1 MSQRILSVIFF
12 SVFLLS
18 CGGRNEY
25 SELSAVPIIPQPA
38 HVESGRGVFELT
50 ENSII
55 YVDEATPEWLSIAEA
70 LAEKIR
76 PSTGFKMNILV
87 AQQPTLSGIRLTLVN
102 EPELATEGYHLD
114 ITEKLLTVSA
124 NTTQGAF
131 RAIQTIRQLLP
142 AAIELSS
149 HQTVSWQIPAGVIR
163 DFPSY
168 AYRGAMLDVAR
179 HFFSVNE
186 VKRFIDLISLYKM
199 NYLHLHL
206 SDDQGWRIE
215 IKSWPNLTL
224 HGGKTEVGG
233 GEGGYYTQ
241 EQYKEIIEY
250 AQELYITIVP
260 EIDMP
265 GHINSALASYGELNG
280 GTIVPAEGR
289 FANAANTNKILDGK
303 SKPTELYTGVEVG
316 WSTLRLEKEATFR
329 FVEDV
334 IREISAIT
342 PGPYFHIGGD
352 EAQVTKKEDYVQFIN
367 RFQQIVKANGK
378 TMMGWE
384 EIAQGEIG
392 NNAIVQHWN
401 LPKYAMMAVEKGS
414 KLVMSPA
421 KKAYLDMSYDSTSS
435 FGLHWAAFIE
445 VDSAYSWNP
454 ATYVD
459 GIPKE
464 NIIGIEA
471 PLWSET
477 ISNIDE
483 VEYLLFPR
491 LPGYA
496 EIGWSQE
503 KGRSWEEY
511 KVRLGKHAPRF
522 KALNIDFYRSKRVP
536 WVEIKKVTD

>member
-1 MSQRILSVIFF
+1 MYQRIPTILLFTLFLFSCDKKNKYAELSV
-12 SVFLLS
+12 
-18 CGGRNEY
+18 
-25 SELSAVPIIPQPA
+25 VPIIPQPA
-38 HVESGRGVFELT
+38 YVESGRGVFELT
-50 ENSII
+50 KNSII
-55 YVDEATPEWLSIAEA
+55 YVDNATPEWLSVAEA

-76 PSTGFKMNILV
+76 PSTGFAMNISV

-114 ITEKLLTVSA
+114 ITEKFVTVSA
-124 NTTQGAF
+124 NTAQGAF

-142 AAIELSS
+142 TSIELTSR
-149 HQTVSWQIPAGVIR
+149 QDMSWKVPAGVIR

-241 EQYKEIIEY
+241 EQYKEIIKY
-250 AQELYITIVP
+250 AQERYITIVP

-280 GTIVPAEGR
+280 GTIVPVEGR
-289 FANAANTNKILDGK
+289 LTNVANSNKILDGK

-392 NNAIVQHWN
+392 NNTIVQHWN

-414 KLVMSPA
+414 KLLMSPA

-459 GIPKE
+459 GISKE

-477 ISNIDE
+477 ISNMDE

-503 KGRSWEEY
+503 TGRNWKEY

-522 KALNIDFYRSKRVP
+522 KAMNIDFYRSKLVP
-536 WVEIKKVTD
+536 WTN

>member
-1 MSQRILSVIFF
+1 MYQRIPTILLFTLFLF
-12 SVFLLS
+12 S
-18 CGGRNEY
+18 CDKKNKY
-25 SELSAVPIIPQPA
+25 SELSVVPIIPQPA
-38 HVESGRGVFELT
+38 YVESGRGVFELT
-50 ENSII
+50 KNSII
-55 YVDEATPEWLSIAEA
+55 YVDTATPEWLSIAEA

-76 PSTGFKMNILV
+76 PSTGFAMNISV

-114 ITEKLLTVSA
+114 ITEKFVTVSA
-124 NTTQGAF
+124 NTAQGAF

-142 AAIELSS
+142 TSIELTSR
-149 HQTVSWQIPAGVIR
+149 QDMSWKVPAGVIR

-241 EQYKEIIEY
+241 EQYKEIINY
-250 AQELYITIVP
+250 AQERYITIVP

-280 GTIVPAEGR
+280 GTIVPKEGR
-289 FANAANTNKILDGK
+289 LPIDANANKILDGK

-392 NNAIVQHWN
+392 NNTIVQHWN

-414 KLVMSPA
+414 KLLMSPA

-459 GIPKE
+459 GISKE

-477 ISNIDE
+477 ISNMDE

-503 KGRSWEEY
+503 TGRNWEEY

-522 KALNIDFYRSKRVP
+522 KAMNIDFYRSKLVP
-536 WVEIKKVTD
+536 WTN

>member
-1 MSQRILSVIFF
+1 MYQRIPTILLFTLFLF
-12 SVFLLS
+12 S
-18 CGGRNEY
+18 CDKKNKY
-25 SELSAVPIIPQPA
+25 SELSVVPIIPQPA
-38 HVESGRGVFELT
+38 YVESGRGVFELT
-50 ENSII
+50 KNSII
-55 YVDEATPEWLSIAEA
+55 YVDTATPEWLSIAEA

-76 PSTGFKMNILV
+76 PSTGFAMNISV
-87 AQQPTLSGIRLTLVN
+87 AQQPTLSGIRFTLVN

-114 ITEKLLTVSA
+114 ITEKFVTVSA
-124 NTTQGAF
+124 NTAQGAF

-142 AAIELSS
+142 TSIELTSR
-149 HQTVSWQIPAGVIR
+149 QDMSWKIPAGVIR

-241 EQYKEIIEY
+241 EQYKEIIKY
-250 AQELYITIVP
+250 AQERYITIVP

-280 GTIVPAEGR
+280 GTIVPVEGR
-289 FANAANTNKILDGK
+289 LTNVANSNKILDGK

-329 FVEDV
+329 FVEDL
-334 IREISAIT
+334 IRETSAIT

-378 TMMGWE
+378 TMIGWE

-392 NNAIVQHWN
+392 NNTIVQHWN

-414 KLVMSPA
+414 KLLMSPA

-459 GIPKE
+459 GISKE

-477 ISNIDE
+477 ISNMDE

-503 KGRSWEEY
+503 TGRNWEEY

-522 KALNIDFYRSKRVP
+522 KAMNIDFYRSKLVP
-536 WVEIKKVTD
+536 WTN

>member
-1 MSQRILSVIFF
+1 MYQHIPTILLFTLFLF
-12 SVFLLS
+12 S
-18 CGGRNEY
+18 CDKKNKY
-25 SELSAVPIIPQPA
+25 SELSVVPIIPQPA
-38 HVESGRGVFELT
+38 YVESGRGVFELT
-50 ENSII
+50 KNSII
-55 YVDEATPEWLSIAEA
+55 YVDTATPEWLSIAEA

-76 PSTGFKMNILV
+76 PSTGFAMNISV

-114 ITEKLLTVSA
+114 ITEKFVTVSA
-124 NTTQGAF
+124 NTAQGAF

-142 AAIELSS
+142 TSIELTSR
-149 HQTVSWQIPAGVIR
+149 QDMSWKVPAGVIR

-241 EQYKEIIEY
+241 EQYKEIINY
-250 AQELYITIVP
+250 AQERYITIVP

-280 GTIVPAEGR
+280 GTIVPKEGR
-289 FANAANTNKILDGK
+289 LPIDANANKILDGK

-384 EIAQGEIG
+384 EIAQDEIG
-392 NNAIVQHWN
+392 NNTIVQHWN

-414 KLVMSPA
+414 KLLMSPA

-459 GIPKE
+459 GISKE

-477 ISNIDE
+477 ISNMDE

-503 KGRSWEEY
+503 TGRNWEEY

-522 KALNIDFYRSKRVP
+522 KAMNIDFYRSKLVP
-536 WVEIKKVTD
+536 WTN

>member
-1 MSQRILSVIFF
+1 MHQRISTLIFF
-12 SVFLLS
+12 TLFLFS
-18 CGGRNEY
+18 CGNKHEY
-25 SELSAVPIIPQPA
+25 SELSAVPIIPQPVY
-38 HVESGRGVFELT
+38 VESGRGVFELT
-50 ENSII
+50 KNSII
-55 YVDEATPEWLSIAEA
+55 YVDSATPEWLTVAEA

-76 PSTGFKMNILV
+76 PSTGFAMNILV
-87 AQQPTLSGIRLTLVN
+87 AQQPTLPGIRLTSVN
-102 EPELATEGYHLD
+102 DPELATEGYHLN

-124 NTTQGAF
+124 NTAQGAF

-142 AAIELSS
+142 ASIELPSR
-149 HQTVSWQIPAGVIR
+149 QDISWRIPAGVIR
-163 DFPSY
+163 DFPGYS
-168 AYRGAMLDVAR
+168 YRGAMLDIAR
-179 HFFSVNE
+179 HFFSVSE
-186 VKRFIDLISLYKM
+186 VKRFIDLISLYKI

-241 EQYKEIIEY
+241 EQYKEIIKY
-250 AQELYITIVP
+250 AQERYITIVP

-280 GTIVPAEGR
+280 GTIVPVEGR
-289 FANAANTNKILDGK
+289 ITNAVNSNTILDGK
-303 SKPTELYTGVEVG
+303 SKPTELYTGIEVG
-316 WSTLRLEKEATFR
+316 WSTLRLEKKATFR

-352 EAQVTKKEDYVQFIN
+352 EAQVTKKEDYIQFID
-367 RFQQIVKANGK
+367 RFRQIVKANK
-378 TMMGWE
+378 KIMMGWE
-384 EIAQGEIG
+384 EIAQAGIDTASVAQFWHSP
-392 NNAIVQHWN
+392 N
-401 LPKYAMMAVEKGS
+401 YALMAVEKGG
-414 KLVMSPA
+414 KLLMSPA
-421 KKAYLDMSYDSTSS
+421 EKAYLDMSYDSTSS

-454 ATYVD
+454 ATYID
-459 GIPKE
+459 GISRE

-477 ISNIDE
+477 ISNMDE

-511 KVRLGKHAPRF
+511 RVRLGKQELRF
-522 KALNIDFYRSKRVP
+522 KAMKINFYRSKLVP
-536 WVEIKKVTD
+536 WTN

>member
-1 MSQRILSVIFF
+1 MYQRIPTILLFTLFLF
-12 SVFLLS
+12 S
-18 CGGRNEY
+18 CDKKNKY
-25 SELSAVPIIPQPA
+25 SELSVVPIIPQPA
-38 HVESGRGVFELT
+38 YVESGRGVFELT
-50 ENSII
+50 KNSII
-55 YVDEATPEWLSIAEA
+55 YVDTATPEWLSIAEA

-76 PSTGFKMNILV
+76 PSTGFAMNISV

-114 ITEKLLTVSA
+114 ITEKFVTVSA
-124 NTTQGAF
+124 NTAQGAF

-142 AAIELSS
+142 TSIELTSR
-149 HQTVSWQIPAGVIR
+149 QDMSWKIPAGVIR

-224 HGGKTEVGG
+224 HGGQTEVGG

-241 EQYKEIIEY
+241 EQYKEIIKY
-250 AQELYITIVP
+250 AQERYITIVP

-280 GTIVPAEGR
+280 GTIVPVEGR
-289 FANAANTNKILDGK
+289 LTNVANSNKILDGK

-392 NNAIVQHWN
+392 NNTIVQHWN

-414 KLVMSPA
+414 KLLMSPA

-459 GIPKE
+459 GISKE

-477 ISNIDE
+477 ISNMDE

-503 KGRSWEEY
+503 TGRNWKEY

-522 KALNIDFYRSKRVP
+522 KAMNIDFYRSKLVP
-536 WVEIKKVTD
+536 WTN

>member
-1 MSQRILSVIFF
+1 MYQRIPTILLFTLFLF
-12 SVFLLS
+12 S
-18 CGGRNEY
+18 CDKKNKY
-25 SELSAVPIIPQPA
+25 SELSVVPIIPQPA
-38 HVESGRGVFELT
+38 YVESGRGVFELT
-50 ENSII
+50 KNSII
-55 YVDEATPEWLSIAEA
+55 YVDTATPEWLSIAEA

-76 PSTGFKMNILV
+76 PSTGFAMNISV

-114 ITEKLLTVSA
+114 ITEKFVTVSA
-124 NTTQGAF
+124 NTAQGAF

-149 HQTVSWQIPAGVIR
+149 RQAISWRIPAGVIR
-163 DFPSY
+163 DFPGYS
-168 AYRGAMLDVAR
+168 YRGAMLDIAR
-179 HFFSVNE
+179 HFFSVSE
-186 VKRFIDLISLYKM
+186 VKRFIDLISLYKI

-241 EQYKEIIEY
+241 EQYKEIINY
-250 AQELYITIVP
+250 AQERYITIVP

-280 GTIVPAEGR
+280 GTIVPMEGR
-289 FANAANTNKILDGK
+289 LPIDANANKILDGK
-303 SKPTELYTGVEVG
+303 LKPTELYTGIEVG

-392 NNAIVQHWN
+392 NNTIVQHWN

-414 KLVMSPA
+414 KLLMSPA

-459 GIPKE
+459 GISKE

-477 ISNIDE
+477 ISNMDE

-503 KGRSWEEY
+503 TGRNWEEY

-522 KALNIDFYRSKRVP
+522 KAMNIDFYRSKLVP
-536 WVEIKKVTD
+536 WTN

>member
-1 MSQRILSVIFF
+1 M
-12 SVFLLS
+12 
-18 CGGRNEY
+18 
-25 SELSAVPIIPQPA
+25 
-38 HVESGRGVFELT
+38 
-50 ENSII
+50 
-55 YVDEATPEWLSIAEA
+55 
-70 LAEKIR
+70 
-76 PSTGFKMNILV
+76 
-87 AQQPTLSGIRLTLVN
+87 
-102 EPELATEGYHLD
+102 
-114 ITEKLLTVSA
+114 
-124 NTTQGAF
+124 
-131 RAIQTIRQLLP
+131 
-142 AAIELSS
+142 
-149 HQTVSWQIPAGVIR
+149 
-163 DFPSY
+163 
-168 AYRGAMLDVAR
+168 
-179 HFFSVNE
+179 
-186 VKRFIDLISLYKM
+186 
-199 NYLHLHL
+199 
-206 SDDQGWRIE
+206 
-215 IKSWPNLTL
+215 
-224 HGGKTEVGG
+224 GG
-233 GEGGYYTQ
+233 GEGGYYSQ
-241 EQYKEIIEY
+241 EQYKEIIKY
-250 AQELYITIVP
+250 AQERYITIVP

-280 GTIVPAEGR
+280 ETIVPVEGR
-289 FANAANTNKILDGK
+289 LTNVANSNKILDGK

-392 NNAIVQHWN
+392 NNTIVQHWN

-414 KLVMSPA
+414 KLLMSPA

-459 GIPKE
+459 GISKE

-477 ISNIDE
+477 ISNMDE

-503 KGRSWEEY
+503 TGRNWEEY
-511 KVRLGKHAPRF
+511 KVRIGKHAPRF
-522 KALNIDFYRSKRVP
+522 KAMNIDFYRSKLVP
-536 WVEIKKVTD
+536 WTN

>member
-1 MSQRILSVIFF
+1 MYQRIPTILLFTLFLF
-12 SVFLLS
+12 S
-18 CGGRNEY
+18 CDKKNKY
-25 SELSAVPIIPQPA
+25 SELSVVPIIPQPA
-38 HVESGRGVFELT
+38 YVESGRGVFELT
-50 ENSII
+50 KNSII
-55 YVDEATPEWLSIAEA
+55 YVDTATPEWLSIAEA

-76 PSTGFKMNILV
+76 PSTGFAMNISV

-114 ITEKLLTVSA
+114 ITEKFVTVSA
-124 NTTQGAF
+124 NTAQGAF

-142 AAIELSS
+142 TSIELTSR
-149 HQTVSWQIPAGVIR
+149 QDMSWKVPAGVIR

-241 EQYKEIIEY
+241 EQYKEIIKY
-250 AQELYITIVP
+250 AQERYITIVP

-280 GTIVPAEGR
+280 GTIVPVEGR
-289 FANAANTNKILDGK
+289 LTNVANSNKILDGK
-303 SKPTELYTGVEVG
+303 SKPTELYTGIEVG

-392 NNAIVQHWN
+392 NNTIVQHWN

-414 KLVMSPA
+414 KLLMSPA

-459 GIPKE
+459 GISKE

-477 ISNIDE
+477 ISNMDE

-503 KGRSWEEY
+503 TGRNWEEY

-522 KALNIDFYRSKRVP
+522 KAMNIDFYRSKLVP
-536 WVEIKKVTD
+536 WTN

>member
-1 MSQRILSVIFF
+1 MYQRIPTILLFTLFLF
-12 SVFLLS
+12 S
-18 CGGRNEY
+18 CDKKNKY
-25 SELSAVPIIPQPA
+25 SELSVVPIIPQPA
-38 HVESGRGVFELT
+38 YVESGLGVFELT
-50 ENSII
+50 KNSII
-55 YVDEATPEWLSIAEA
+55 YVDTATPEWLSVAEA

-76 PSTGFKMNILV
+76 PSTGFAMNISV

-114 ITEKLLTVSA
+114 ITEKFVTVSA
-124 NTTQGAF
+124 NTAQGAF

-142 AAIELSS
+142 TSIELTSR
-149 HQTVSWQIPAGVIR
+149 QDMSWKVPAGVIR

-241 EQYKEIIEY
+241 EQYKEIINY
-250 AQELYITIVP
+250 AQERYITIVP

-280 GTIVPAEGR
+280 GTIVPKEGR
-289 FANAANTNKILDGK
+289 LPIDANANKILDGK

-392 NNAIVQHWN
+392 NNTIVQHWN

-414 KLVMSPA
+414 KLLMSPA

-459 GIPKE
+459 GISKE

-477 ISNIDE
+477 ISNMDE

-503 KGRSWEEY
+503 TGRNWEEY

-522 KALNIDFYRSKRVP
+522 KAMNIDFYRSKLVP
-536 WVEIKKVTD
+536 WTN

>member
-1 MSQRILSVIFF
+1 MYQRIPTILLFTLFLF
-12 SVFLLS
+12 S
-18 CGGRNEY
+18 CDKKNKY
-25 SELSAVPIIPQPA
+25 SELSVVPIIPQPA
-38 HVESGRGVFELT
+38 YVESGRGVFELT
-50 ENSII
+50 KNSII
-55 YVDEATPEWLSIAEA
+55 YVDTATPEWLSIAEA

-76 PSTGFKMNILV
+76 PSTGFAMNISV

-114 ITEKLLTVSA
+114 ITEKFVTVSA
-124 NTTQGAF
+124 NTAQGAF

-142 AAIELSS
+142 TSIELTSR
-149 HQTVSWQIPAGVIR
+149 QDMSWKIPAGVIR

-241 EQYKEIIEY
+241 EQYKEIIKY
-250 AQELYITIVP
+250 AQERYITIVP

-280 GTIVPAEGR
+280 ETIVPVEGR
-289 FANAANTNKILDGK
+289 LTNVANSNKILDGK

-329 FVEDV
+329 FVEDL

-392 NNAIVQHWN
+392 NNTIVQHWN

-414 KLVMSPA
+414 KLLMSPA

-459 GIPKE
+459 GISKK

-477 ISNIDE
+477 ISNMDE

-503 KGRSWEEY
+503 TGRNWEEY

-522 KALNIDFYRSKRVP
+522 KAMNIDFYRSKLVP
-536 WVEIKKVTD
+536 WTN

>member
-1 MSQRILSVIFF
+1 MYQRIPTILLFTLFLF
-12 SVFLLS
+12 S
-18 CGGRNEY
+18 CDKKNKY
-25 SELSAVPIIPQPA
+25 SELSVVPIIPQPA
-38 HVESGRGVFELT
+38 YVESGRGVFELT
-50 ENSII
+50 KNSII
-55 YVDEATPEWLSIAEA
+55 YVDTATPEWLSIAEA

-76 PSTGFKMNILV
+76 PSTGFAMNISV
-87 AQQPTLSGIRLTLVN
+87 AQQPTLSGIRFTLVN

-114 ITEKLLTVSA
+114 ITEKFVTVSA
-124 NTTQGAF
+124 NTAQCAF

-142 AAIELSS
+142 TSIELTSR
-149 HQTVSWQIPAGVIR
+149 QDMSWKIPAGVIR

-241 EQYKEIIEY
+241 EQYKEIIKY
-250 AQELYITIVP
+250 AQERYITIVP

-280 GTIVPAEGR
+280 GTIVPVEGR
-289 FANAANTNKILDGK
+289 LTNVANSNKILDGK

-392 NNAIVQHWN
+392 NNTIVQHWN

-414 KLVMSPA
+414 KLLMSPA

-459 GIPKE
+459 GISKE

-477 ISNIDE
+477 ISNMDE

-503 KGRSWEEY
+503 TGRNWEEY

-522 KALNIDFYRSKRVP
+522 KAMNIDFYRSKLVP
-536 WVEIKKVTD
+536 WTN

>member
-1 MSQRILSVIFF
+1 MYQRIPTILLFTLFLF
-12 SVFLLS
+12 S
-18 CGGRNEY
+18 CDKKNKY
-25 SELSAVPIIPQPA
+25 SELSVVPIIPQPA
-38 HVESGRGVFELT
+38 YVESGRGVFELT
-50 ENSII
+50 KNSII
-55 YVDEATPEWLSIAEA
+55 YVDTATPEWLSIAEA

-76 PSTGFKMNILV
+76 PSTGFAMNISV

-114 ITEKLLTVSA
+114 ITEKFVTVSA
-124 NTTQGAF
+124 NTAQGAF

-142 AAIELSS
+142 TSIELTSR
-149 HQTVSWQIPAGVIR
+149 QDMSWKVPAGVIR

-241 EQYKEIIEY
+241 EQYKEIINY
-250 AQELYITIVP
+250 AQERYITIVP

-280 GTIVPAEGR
+280 GTIVPKEGR
-289 FANAANTNKILDGK
+289 LPIDANANKILDGK
-303 SKPTELYTGVEVG
+303 LKPTELYTGIEVG

-392 NNAIVQHWN
+392 NNTIVQHWN

-414 KLVMSPA
+414 KLLMSPA

-459 GIPKE
+459 GISKE

-477 ISNIDE
+477 ISNMDE

-503 KGRSWEEY
+503 TGRNWEEY

-522 KALNIDFYRSKRVP
+522 KAMNIDFYRSKLVP
-536 WVEIKKVTD
+536 WTN

>member
-1 MSQRILSVIFF
+1 MNQRIFTIIFF
-12 SVFLLS
+12 TLFLFS
-18 CGGRNEY
+18 CGNKHEY
-25 SELSAVPIIPQPA
+25 SELSAVPIIPQPVY
-38 HVESGRGVFELT
+38 VESGRGVFELT
-50 ENSII
+50 KNSII
-55 YVDEATPEWLSIAEA
+55 YVDTATPEWLSVAEA

-76 PSTGFKMNILV
+76 PATGFAMNISV
-87 AQQPTLSGIRLTLVN
+87 AQQPTLSGIRFTLVN
-102 EPELATEGYHLD
+102 EPELSIEGYHLD

-124 NTTQGAF
+124 NTAQGAF
-131 RAIQTIRQLLP
+131 RGIQTIRQLLP
-142 AAIELSS
+142 AAIELPSR
-149 HQTVSWQIPAGVIR
+149 QDIAWQIPAGVIR
-163 DFPSY
+163 DFPGY
-168 AYRGAMLDVAR
+168 AYRGGMLDVAR

-186 VKRFIDLISLYKM
+186 VKRFIDLISLYKI

-224 HGGKTEVGG
+224 HGSKTEVGG
-233 GEGGYYTQ
+233 GEGGFYTQ
-241 EQYKEIIEY
+241 EQYKEIINY
-250 AQELYITIVP
+250 AQERYITIVP

-265 GHINSALASYGELNG
+265 GHINAALASYGEING
-280 GTIVPAEGR
+280 GTIVPKEGR
-289 FANAANTNKILDGK
+289 LTIDANVNKILDGK
-303 SKPTELYTGVEVG
+303 SKSTELYTGIEVG

-334 IREISAIT
+334 IKEICAIS

-352 EAQVTKKEDYVQFIN
+352 EAQVTKKEDYIQFIS

-378 TMMGWE
+378 AMMGWE

-392 NNAIVQHWN
+392 NDAIVQHWN
-401 LPKYAMMAVEKGS
+401 LPKYALLAVEKGS
-414 KLVMSPA
+414 KLLMSPA

-477 ISNIDE
+477 ISNMDE

-496 EIGWSQE
+496 EIGWSRE
-503 KGRSWEEY
+503 TGRNWEEY
-511 KVRLGKHAPRF
+511 KVRLGKHGPRF
-522 KALNIDFYRSKRVP
+522 KAMKIDFYQSKKVQ
-536 WVEIKKVTD
+536 WVE

>member
-1 MSQRILSVIFF
+1 MYQRIPTILLFTLFLF
-12 SVFLLS
+12 S
-18 CGGRNEY
+18 CDKKNKY
-25 SELSAVPIIPQPA
+25 SELSVVPIIPQPA
-38 HVESGRGVFELT
+38 YVESGRGVFELT
-50 ENSII
+50 KNSII
-55 YVDEATPEWLSIAEA
+55 YVDTATPEWLSIAEA

-76 PSTGFKMNILV
+76 PSTGFAMNISV

-114 ITEKLLTVSA
+114 ITEKFVTVSA
-124 NTTQGAF
+124 NTAQGAF

-142 AAIELSS
+142 TSIELTSR
-149 HQTVSWQIPAGVIR
+149 QDMSWKVPAGVIR

-241 EQYKEIIEY
+241 EQYKEIINY
-250 AQELYITIVP
+250 AQERYITIVP

-280 GTIVPAEGR
+280 GTIVPKEGR
-289 FANAANTNKILDGK
+289 LPIDANANKILDGK
-303 SKPTELYTGVEVG
+303 LKPTELYTGIEVG

-392 NNAIVQHWN
+392 NNTIVQHWN

-414 KLVMSPA
+414 KLLMSPA

-459 GIPKE
+459 GISKK

-477 ISNIDE
+477 ISNMDE

-503 KGRSWEEY
+503 TGRNWEEY

-522 KALNIDFYRSKRVP
+522 KAMNIDFYRSKLVP
-536 WVEIKKVTD
+536 WTN

>member
-1 MSQRILSVIFF
+1 MYQRIPTILLFTLFLF
-12 SVFLLS
+12 S
-18 CGGRNEY
+18 CDKKNKY
-25 SELSAVPIIPQPA
+25 SELSVVPIIPQPA
-38 HVESGRGVFELT
+38 YVESGRGVFELT
-50 ENSII
+50 KNSII
-55 YVDEATPEWLSIAEA
+55 YVDTATPEWLSIAEA

-76 PSTGFKMNILV
+76 PSTGFAMNISV

-114 ITEKLLTVSA
+114 ITEKFVTVSA
-124 NTTQGAF
+124 NTAQGAF

-142 AAIELSS
+142 TSIELTSR
-149 HQTVSWQIPAGVIR
+149 QDMSWKVPAGVIR

-241 EQYKEIIEY
+241 EQYKEIIKY
-250 AQELYITIVP
+250 AQERYITIVP

-280 GTIVPAEGR
+280 GTIVPVEGR
-289 FANAANTNKILDGK
+289 LTNVANSNKILDGK

-392 NNAIVQHWN
+392 NNTIVQHWN

-414 KLVMSPA
+414 KLLMSPA

-459 GIPKE
+459 GISKE

-477 ISNIDE
+477 ISNMDE

-503 KGRSWEEY
+503 TGRNWEEY

-522 KALNIDFYRSKRVP
+522 KAMNIDFYRSKLVP
-536 WVEIKKVTD
+536 WTN

>member
-1 MSQRILSVIFF
+1 MNQRIHSVILFT
-12 SVFLLS
+12 VFLCS
-18 CGGRNEY
+18 CGRKYEY
-25 SELSAVPIIPQPA
+25 SELSTVPIIPQPVY
-38 HVESGRGVFELT
+38 VESGQGVFELN
-50 ENSII
+50 EHSII
-55 YVDEATPEWLSIAEA
+55 YVDEAKPEWLSVAEA

-87 AQQPTLSGIRLTLVN
+87 AQQPTLSGIRLTSVN
-102 EPELATEGYHLD
+102 DPEIDTEGYRLD

-124 NTTQGAF
+124 NTAQGAF
-131 RAIQTIRQLLP
+131 RGIQTIRQMFP
-142 AAIELSS
+142 ASIELSTR
-149 HQTVSWQIPAGVIR
+149 QDIPWQIPAGVIL
-163 DFPSY
+163 DFPGY

-179 HFFSVNE
+179 HFFSVSE
-186 VKRFIDLISLYKM
+186 VKQFIDLISLYKI

-241 EQYKEIIEY
+241 EQYKEIIKY
-250 AQELYITIVP
+250 AQERYITIVP

-280 GTIVPAEGR
+280 GTIVPVEGR
-289 FANAANTNKILDGK
+289 LTNTANSNKILDGK
-303 SKPTELYTGVEVG
+303 SKPTELYTGIEVG

-392 NNAIVQHWN
+392 ANAIVQHWN
-401 LPKYAMMAVEKGS
+401 LPKYAMMAVEKGC

-454 ATYVD
+454 ATYID

-464 NIIGIEA
+464 NIMGIEA

-477 ISNIDE
+477 ISNMDE

-522 KALNIDFYRSKRVP
+522 KVLNIDFYRSKRVP
-536 WVEIKKVTD
+536 WVE

>member
-1 MSQRILSVIFF
+1 MYQRIPTILLFTLFLF
-12 SVFLLS
+12 S
-18 CGGRNEY
+18 CDKKNKY
-25 SELSAVPIIPQPA
+25 SELSVVPIIPQPA
-38 HVESGRGVFELT
+38 YVESGRGVFELT
-50 ENSII
+50 KNSII
-55 YVDEATPEWLSIAEA
+55 YVDSATPEWLSIAEA

-76 PSTGFKMNILV
+76 PSTGFAMNISV

-114 ITEKLLTVSA
+114 ITEKFVTVSA
-124 NTTQGAF
+124 NTAQGAF

-142 AAIELSS
+142 TSIELTSR
-149 HQTVSWQIPAGVIR
+149 QDMSWKIPAGVIR

-241 EQYKEIIEY
+241 EQYKEIIKY
-250 AQELYITIVP
+250 AQERYITIVP

-280 GTIVPAEGR
+280 ETIVPVEGR
-289 FANAANTNKILDGK
+289 LTNVANSNKILDGK

-392 NNAIVQHWN
+392 NNTIVQHWN

-414 KLVMSPA
+414 KLLMSPA

-459 GIPKE
+459 GISKE

-477 ISNIDE
+477 ISNMDE

-503 KGRSWEEY
+503 TGRNWEEY

-522 KALNIDFYRSKRVP
+522 KAMNIDFYRSKLVP
-536 WVEIKKVTD
+536 WTN

>member
-1 MSQRILSVIFF
+1 MYQRIPTILLFTLFLFSCDKKNKYAELSV
-12 SVFLLS
+12 
-18 CGGRNEY
+18 
-25 SELSAVPIIPQPA
+25 VPIIPQPA
-38 HVESGRGVFELT
+38 YVESGRGVFELT
-50 ENSII
+50 KNSII
-55 YVDEATPEWLSIAEA
+55 YVDNATPEWLSVAEA

-76 PSTGFKMNILV
+76 PSTGFAMNISV

-114 ITEKLLTVSA
+114 ITEKFVTVSA
-124 NTTQGAF
+124 NTAQGAF

-142 AAIELSS
+142 TSIELTSR
-149 HQTVSWQIPAGVIR
+149 QDMSWKVPAGVIR

-241 EQYKEIIEY
+241 EQYKEIIKY
-250 AQELYITIVP
+250 AQERYITIVP

-280 GTIVPAEGR
+280 ETIVPVEGR
-289 FANAANTNKILDGK
+289 LTNVANSNKILDGK

-352 EAQVTKKEDYVQFIN
+352 EAQVTKKDDYVQFIN

-392 NNAIVQHWN
+392 NNTIVQHWN

-414 KLVMSPA
+414 KLLMSPA

-459 GIPKE
+459 GISKE

-477 ISNIDE
+477 ISNMDE

-503 KGRSWEEY
+503 TGRNWKEY

-522 KALNIDFYRSKRVP
+522 KAMNIDFYRSKLVP
-536 WVEIKKVTD
+536 WTN

>member
-1 MSQRILSVIFF
+1 MYQRIPTILLFTLFLF
-12 SVFLLS
+12 S
-18 CGGRNEY
+18 CDKKNKY
-25 SELSAVPIIPQPA
+25 SELSVVPIIPQPA
-38 HVESGRGVFELT
+38 YVESGRGVFELT
-50 ENSII
+50 KNSII
-55 YVDEATPEWLSIAEA
+55 YVDNATPEWLSVAEA

-76 PSTGFKMNILV
+76 PSTGFAMNISV

-114 ITEKLLTVSA
+114 ITEKFVTVSA
-124 NTTQGAF
+124 NTAQGAF

-142 AAIELSS
+142 TSIELTSR
-149 HQTVSWQIPAGVIR
+149 QDMSWKVPAGVIR

-241 EQYKEIIEY
+241 EQYKEIIKY
-250 AQELYITIVP
+250 AQERYITIVP

-280 GTIVPAEGR
+280 GTIVPVEGR
-289 FANAANTNKILDGK
+289 LTNVANSNKILDGK

-392 NNAIVQHWN
+392 NNTIVQHWN

-414 KLVMSPA
+414 KLLMSPA

-459 GIPKE
+459 GISKE

-477 ISNIDE
+477 ISNMDE

-503 KGRSWEEY
+503 TGRNWKEY

-522 KALNIDFYRSKRVP
+522 KAMNIDFYRSKLVP
-536 WVEIKKVTD
+536 WTN

>member
-1 MSQRILSVIFF
+1 MYQRIPTILLFTLFLF
-12 SVFLLS
+12 S
-18 CGGRNEY
+18 CDKKNKY
-25 SELSAVPIIPQPA
+25 SELSVVPIIPQPA
-38 HVESGRGVFELT
+38 YVESGRGVFELT
-50 ENSII
+50 KNSII
-55 YVDEATPEWLSIAEA
+55 YVDTATPEWLSIAEA

-76 PSTGFKMNILV
+76 PSTGFAMNISV

-114 ITEKLLTVSA
+114 ITEKFVTVSA
-124 NTTQGAF
+124 NTAQGAF

-142 AAIELSS
+142 TSIELTSR
-149 HQTVSWQIPAGVIR
+149 QDMSWKIPAGVIR

-241 EQYKEIIEY
+241 EQYKEIIKY
-250 AQELYITIVP
+250 AQERYITIVP

-280 GTIVPAEGR
+280 GTIVPVEGR
-289 FANAANTNKILDGK
+289 LTNVANSNKILDGK

-392 NNAIVQHWN
+392 NNTIVQHWN

-414 KLVMSPA
+414 KLLMSPA

-459 GIPKE
+459 GISKE

-477 ISNIDE
+477 ISNMDE

-503 KGRSWEEY
+503 TGRNWKEY

-522 KALNIDFYRSKRVP
+522 KAMNIDFYRSKLVP
-536 WVEIKKVTD
+536 WTN

>member
-1 MSQRILSVIFF
+1 MYQRIPTILLFTLFLF
-12 SVFLLS
+12 S
-18 CGGRNEY
+18 CDKKNKY
-25 SELSAVPIIPQPA
+25 SELSVVPIIPQPA
-38 HVESGRGVFELT
+38 YVESGRGVFELT
-50 ENSII
+50 KNSII
-55 YVDEATPEWLSIAEA
+55 YVDTATPEWLSVAEA

-76 PSTGFKMNILV
+76 PSTGFAMNISV

-114 ITEKLLTVSA
+114 ITEKFVTVSA
-124 NTTQGAF
+124 NTAQGAF

-142 AAIELSS
+142 TSIELTSR
-149 HQTVSWQIPAGVIR
+149 QDMSWKVPAGVIR

-241 EQYKEIIEY
+241 EQYKEIINY
-250 AQELYITIVP
+250 AQERYITIVP

-280 GTIVPAEGR
+280 GTIVPKEGR
-289 FANAANTNKILDGK
+289 LPIDANANKILDGK

-392 NNAIVQHWN
+392 NNTIVQHWN

-414 KLVMSPA
+414 KLLMSPA

-454 ATYVD
+454 ATYID

-477 ISNIDE
+477 ISNMDE

-503 KGRSWEEY
+503 TGRNWEEY

-522 KALNIDFYRSKRVP
+522 KAMNIDFYRSKLVP
-536 WVEIKKVTD
+536 WTN

>member
-1 MSQRILSVIFF
+1 MVILSCNRENQAPLH
-12 SVFLLS
+12 SLPL
-18 CGGRNEY
+18 
-25 SELSAVPIIPQPA
+25 IPLPTE
-38 HVESGRGVFELT
+38 VKSSSGSFELVDKT
-50 ENSII
+50 VVSIPMASAEWEHIAKSLI
-55 YVDEATPEWLSIAEA
+55 YVLEPA
-70 LAEKIR
+70 
-76 PSTGFKMNILV
+76 TGFAFSIQKGESE
-87 AQQPTLSGIRLTLVN
+87 QGISFISITNKALG
-102 EPELATEGYHLD
+102 EEGYIIAID
-114 ITEKLLTVSA
+114 EKLISISSNGTL
-124 NTTQGAF
+124 GAF
-131 RAIQTIRQLLP
+131 RAIQTLRQLFP
-142 AAIELSS
+142 ASIEAKTI
-149 HQTVSWQIPAGVIR
+149 QKNKWKIPAGTIR
-163 DFPSY
+163 DFPRY
-168 AYRGAMLDVAR
+168 GYRGVMLDVAR
-179 HFFSVNE
+179 HFFSLDE
-186 VKRFIDLISLYKM
+186 VKRYIDLIALYKI
-199 NYLHLHL
+199 NFLHLHL

-215 IKSWPNLTL
+215 IKSWPNLTF

-241 EQYKEIIEY
+241 EQYKEIIKY
-250 AQELYITIVP
+250 AQERYITIVP

-367 RFQQIVKANGK
+367 RFQHIVKANGK

-392 NNAIVQHWN
+392 NNTIVQHWN

-414 KLVMSPA
+414 KLLMSPA

-435 FGLHWAAFIE
+435 FGLHWAAYIE
-445 VDSAYSWNP
+445 VDSAYSWDP
-454 ATYVD
+454 ESIVEGALT
-459 GIPKE
+459 E

-477 ISNIDE
+477 ISNMDE

-496 EIGWSQE
+496 EIGWSQQ
-503 KGRSWEEY
+503 KGRNWEEY
-511 KVRLGKHAPRF
+511 KLRLGKHASRF

-536 WVEIKKVTD
+536 WVE

>member
-1 MSQRILSVIFF
+1 MYQRIPTILLFTLFLF
-12 SVFLLS
+12 S
-18 CGGRNEY
+18 CDKKNKY
-25 SELSAVPIIPQPA
+25 SELSVVPIIPQPA
-38 HVESGRGVFELT
+38 YVESGRGVFELT
-50 ENSII
+50 KNSII
-55 YVDEATPEWLSIAEA
+55 YVDTATPEWLSIAEA

-76 PSTGFKMNILV
+76 PSTGFAMNISV

-114 ITEKLLTVSA
+114 ITEKFVTVSA
-124 NTTQGAF
+124 NTAQGAF

-142 AAIELSS
+142 TSIELTSR
-149 HQTVSWQIPAGVIR
+149 QDMSWKIPAGVIR

-241 EQYKEIIEY
+241 EQYKEIIKY
-250 AQELYITIVP
+250 AQERYITIVP

-280 GTIVPAEGR
+280 ETIVPVEGR
-289 FANAANTNKILDGK
+289 LTNVANSNKILDGK

-392 NNAIVQHWN
+392 NNTIVQHWN

-414 KLVMSPA
+414 KLLMSPA

-459 GIPKE
+459 GISKE

-477 ISNIDE
+477 ISNMDE

-503 KGRSWEEY
+503 TGRNWEEY

-522 KALNIDFYRSKRVP
+522 KAMNIDFYRSKLVP
-536 WVEIKKVTD
+536 WTN

>member
-1 MSQRILSVIFF
+1 MYQRIPTILLFTLFLF
-12 SVFLLS
+12 S
-18 CGGRNEY
+18 CDKKNKY
-25 SELSAVPIIPQPA
+25 SELSVVPIIPQPA
-38 HVESGRGVFELT
+38 YVESGRGVFELT
-50 ENSII
+50 KNSII
-55 YVDEATPEWLSIAEA
+55 YVDTATPEWLSVAEA

-76 PSTGFKMNILV
+76 PSTGFAMNISV

-114 ITEKLLTVSA
+114 ITEKFVTVSA
-124 NTTQGAF
+124 NTAQGAF

-142 AAIELSS
+142 TSIELTSR
-149 HQTVSWQIPAGVIR
+149 QDMSWKVPAGVIR

-241 EQYKEIIEY
+241 EQYKEIINY
-250 AQELYITIVP
+250 AQERYITIVP

-280 GTIVPAEGR
+280 GTIVPVEGR
-289 FANAANTNKILDGK
+289 LTNVANSNKILDGK

-392 NNAIVQHWN
+392 NNTIVQHWN

-414 KLVMSPA
+414 KLLMSPA

-459 GIPKE
+459 GISKE

-477 ISNIDE
+477 ISNMDE

-503 KGRSWEEY
+503 TGRNWEEY

-522 KALNIDFYRSKRVP
+522 KAMNIDFYRSKLVP
-536 WVEIKKVTD
+536 WTN

>member
-1 MSQRILSVIFF
+1 MSQRILSIIFF

-25 SELSAVPIIPQPA
+25 SELSTVPIIPQPA

-163 DFPSY
+163 DFPRY
-168 AYRGAMLDVAR
+168 AYRGVMLDVAR
-179 HFFSVNE
+179 HFFSLDE
-186 VKRFIDLISLYKM
+186 VKRYIDLIALYKI
-199 NYLHLHL
+199 NFLHLHL

-250 AQELYITIVP
+250 AQERYITIVP

-280 GTIVPAEGR
+280 GTIVPVEGR
-289 FANAANTNKILDGK
+289 ITNAANNNKILDGK

-384 EIAQGEIG
+384 EIAQGEIE

-414 KLVMSPA
+414 KLLMSPA

-435 FGLHWAAFIE
+435 FGLHWAAYIE
-445 VDSAYSWNP
+445 VDSAYNWDPRSMLEG
-454 ATYVD
+454 ALA
-459 GIPKE
+459 E

-477 ISNIDE
+477 ISNMDE

-503 KGRSWEEY
+503 KARSWEEY
-511 KVRLGKHAPRF
+511 KIRLGKHAPRF
-522 KALNIDFYRSKRVP
+522 KVLDIDFYPSKRVP
-536 WVEIKKVTD
+536 WVE

>member
-1 MSQRILSVIFF
+1 MNHRIPTVIFF
-12 SVFLLS
+12 IVFLFS
-18 CGGRNEY
+18 CGNKHEY
-25 SELSAVPIIPQPA
+25 SELSAVPFIPQPVY
-38 HVESGRGVFELT
+38 VESGRGVFELT
-50 ENSII
+50 ANSII
-55 YVDEATPEWLSIAEA
+55 YVDNATPEWLSVAEA

-76 PSTGFKMNILV
+76 PSTGFAMNISV
-87 AQQPTLSGIRLTLVN
+87 AQQPTLSGIRFTLVN
-102 EPELATEGYHLD
+102 DPDLATEGYRLN
-114 ITEKLLTVSA
+114 ITEKLLTISA
-124 NTTQGAF
+124 NSAQAAF
-131 RAIQTIRQLLP
+131 RGIQTIRQLLP
-142 AAIELSS
+142 ASVELPSR
-149 HQTVSWQIPAGVIR
+149 QDIAWQIPAGVIR
-163 DFPSY
+163 DFPGY
-168 AYRGAMLDVAR
+168 TYRGAMLDVAR
-179 HFFSVNE
+179 HFFSVHE
-186 VKRFIDLISLYKM
+186 VKRFIDLISLYKI

-224 HGGKTEVGG
+224 QGGKTEVGG
-233 GEGGYYTQ
+233 GEGGFYTQ
-241 EQYKEIIEY
+241 EQYKEIINY
-250 AQELYITIVP
+250 AKERYVTIVP

-280 GTIVPAEGR
+280 GTIVPKEGR
-289 FANAANTNKILDGK
+289 LPIDANVNKILDGK
-303 SKPTELYTGVEVG
+303 SKPTELYTGIEVG

-334 IREISAIT
+334 VKEICAIS

-352 EAQVTKKEDYVQFIN
+352 EAQVTKKEDYIQFIN

-378 TMMGWE
+378 TMVGWE

-392 NNAIVQHWN
+392 NDAIVQHWN
-401 LPKYAMMAVEKGS
+401 LPKYALLAVEKGS
-414 KLVMSPA
+414 KLLMSPA

-477 ISNIDE
+477 ISNMDE

-503 KGRSWEEY
+503 TARNWEEY
-511 KVRLGKHAPRF
+511 KVRLGKHGPRF
-522 KALNIDFYRSKRVP
+522 KAMKIDFYQSKKVP
-536 WVEIKKVTD
+536 WVK